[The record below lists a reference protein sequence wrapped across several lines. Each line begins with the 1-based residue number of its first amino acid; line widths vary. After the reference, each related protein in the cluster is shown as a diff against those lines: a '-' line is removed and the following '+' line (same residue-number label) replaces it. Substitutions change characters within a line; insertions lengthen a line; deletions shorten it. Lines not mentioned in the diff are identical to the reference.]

1 MGTALFVGN
10 LPDATVIPAIS
21 DFTSKTLNVKLK
33 PNRSFLS
40 RLLGKESPS
49 IEVLGLIDRWKNGPE
64 NIGYIDCLNEAS
76 TILFLEYTAKLEG
89 LSDVNEATENS
100 VWKNLPYWTQT
111 IWLPLENG
119 EMGSKLV
126 EEATNPTLICTASG
140 LLSDLKQ
147 IAEKSDLKLGKKP
160 KGFDLMLS
168 DASAFYAKKNFQL
181 DEDSTILWVWLSL
194 QTGAE
199 LALKNNMP
207 LWSGG

>member
-1 MGTALFVGN
+1 ME
-10 LPDATVIPAIS
+10 
-21 DFTSKTLNVKLK
+21 K
-33 PNRSFLS
+33 
-40 RLLGKESPS
+40 
-49 IEVLGLIDRWKNGPE
+49 WPE

-76 TILFLEYTAKLEG
+76 TMLFLEYTAKLEE

-100 VWKNLPYWTQT
+100 MWKNLPYWTQT

-147 IAEKSDLKLGKKP
+147 IAEKSDLKFGNKP

>member
-21 DFTSKTLNVKLK
+21 DFTSKTLNVKVK
-33 PNRSFLS
+33 PNKSFLS
-40 RLLGKESPS
+40 KLLGKESPS
-49 IEVLGLIDRWKNGPE
+49 IEVLGSIDRWKNGPE
-64 NIGYIDCLNEAS
+64 NIGYIDSLNEAS

-100 VWKNLPYWTQT
+100 MWKNLPYWTQT
-111 IWLPLENG
+111 IWLPLDNAELKP
-119 EMGSKLV
+119 KLF
-126 EEATNPTLICTASG
+126 EEGDMPTLICTVSG

-147 IAEKSDLKLGKKP
+147 IASKSDKKLGKKP
-160 KGFDLMLS
+160 EDFDLMLS
-168 DASAFYAKKNFQL
+168 DSIAFYAKKGFQL
-181 DEDSTILWVWLSL
+181 DEDSTICWIWLGL

-207 LWSGG
+207 LWSSG